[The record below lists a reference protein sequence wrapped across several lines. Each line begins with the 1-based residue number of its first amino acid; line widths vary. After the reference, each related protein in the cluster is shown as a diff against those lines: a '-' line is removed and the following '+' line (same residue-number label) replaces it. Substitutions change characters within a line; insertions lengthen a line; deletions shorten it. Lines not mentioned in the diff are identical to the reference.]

1 MAGHRESNLEQRDT
15 IEYRH
20 LGTLSN
26 LSVIVRHVFEPCA
39 IQLPRL
45 CNTKSSR
52 LSVVRLPSSHAKVP
66 A

>member
-20 LGTLSN
+20 LDMLSN
-26 LSVIVRHVFEPCA
+26 LSVIVRHVFESCA
-39 IQLPRL
+39 IQLLRH
-45 CNTKSSR
+45 CNMKSSR
-52 LSVVRLPSSHAKVP
+52 LSVVHPPSSHAKVP

>member
-1 MAGHRESNLEQRDT
+1 VAGHRESNLEQRDT

-26 LSVIVRHVFEPCA
+26 LSVIVRHAFESCA
-39 IQLPRL
+39 IQLPQL
-45 CNTKSSR
+45 CNMKSSR
-52 LSVVRLPSSHAKVP
+52 LSVVRLPSSHAEVP